1 MSKVVIDAIRWDSD
15 VNFIAF
21 LTKECRKKITQLW
34 LREQIVFLVWVPLD
48 IFQVVLILLFIY
60 FFLMFP
66 FLLYHGWFFLFVC
79 FASKYLLPFVA
90 EFLYVQFL
98 NI

>member
-60 FFLMFP
+60 LFFMFA
-66 FLLYHGWFFLFVC
+66 FLLYHGCFFVCLFVLHQ
-79 FASKYLLPFVA
+79 STYYHL
-90 EFLYVQFL
+90 
-98 NI
+98 